1 MGGKP
6 VTIRTIDIGADKPL
20 EASHGQAYGAHI
32 NSALGLR
39 AIRWCL
45 AEPVM
50 FLTQLKALLR
60 AAAHGRIEVLI
71 PMLAH
76 ESEIKQCLLMVD
88 RARTQLDAIGVPYGE
103 IGIGAMIEVPAAAL
117 IVPTFLK
124 YFDFLSIGSNDLIQ
138 YTLAVDRTD
147 ESVAHLYDA
156 KHPAVQFLIE
166 STIKQCIAA
175 GKSVSVCGEMAG
187 DESHFQALLAM
198 GLRVFSMHPSQ
209 MHSFK
214 KFARR

>member
-1 MGGKP
+1 
-6 VTIRTIDIGADKPL
+6 
-20 EASHGQAYGAHI
+20 
-32 NSALGLR
+32 
-39 AIRWCL
+39 
-45 AEPVM
+45 
-50 FLTQLKALLR
+50 
-60 AAAHGRIEVLI
+60 
-71 PMLAH
+71 MLAH

-88 RARTQLDAIGVPYGE
+88 RARTQLGAIGVQYGE

-117 IVPTFLK
+117 TVPTFLK

-138 YTLAVDRTD
+138 YTLAVDRAD
-147 ESVAHLYDA
+147 ESVAYLYDA

-175 GKSVSVCGEMAG
+175 GKSISLCGEMAG
-187 DESHFQALLAM
+187 DETHFQALLAM
-198 GLRVFSMHPSQ
+198 GLRTFSMHPSQ